1 MRLLKC
7 PKPDALFEFVSIPS
21 EVSPWSRMSIKLH
34 ALACPPCQEKM
45 NAIQAKWDAYFI
57 PEPDITSSLIKVYSR
72 LQKDETL
79 VLKGWKLGR
88 TQQTSQWGSGFL
100 KQGWLFRGAVS
111 LGLGSVAILL
121 VTTQVKS
128 DKAPMTAAVYR
139 SAHVPLAQFR
149 VEDKN
154 SIKVH
159 YVQPELLQS
168 MEFETTSAST
178 GR

>member
-1 MRLLKC
+1 MRFLKC
-7 PKPDALFEFVSIPS
+7 PKPDSLFEFVSIPS
-21 EVSPWSRMSIKLH
+21 EVSAWNRMSIKVH
-34 ALACPPCQEKM
+34 AFACPPCQEKM
-45 NAIQAKWDAYFI
+45 DGIQAKWNAYFT
-57 PEPDITSSLIKVYSR
+57 PEPDITSSLIKVYSK

-79 VLKGWKLGR
+79 VLKGWKLAGAQPAPSWR
-88 TQQTSQWGSGFL
+88 SSFL
-100 KQGWLFRGAVS
+100 KQGWLFRGGVS
-111 LGLGSVAILL
+111 LGLGSMAVLL
-121 VTTQVKS
+121 VATQVKS
-128 DKAPMTAAVYR
+128 DKVPMTATVHR
-139 SAHVPLAQFR
+139 SAQVPLAQFR